1 MYDLMDSGSEMQ
13 LDSNQCNAFTLP
25 IKPSSSIIMGIIIKI
40 MMLIL
45 IKTMMM
51 MIIILLITIIII
63 IITITIIVKVISI
76 HKLGD
81 VGISSNLIDLLSLF
95 NGQCPA
101 MASVNFG
108 FSCRY
113 VYFS

>member
-25 IKPSSSIIMGIIIKI
+25 IKPLSSIIMGIIIKI
-40 MMLIL
+40 IMLIL

-51 MIIILLITIIII
+51 MIIVLLITIII

-81 VGISSNLIDLLSLF
+81 IGISSNLIDLLSLF